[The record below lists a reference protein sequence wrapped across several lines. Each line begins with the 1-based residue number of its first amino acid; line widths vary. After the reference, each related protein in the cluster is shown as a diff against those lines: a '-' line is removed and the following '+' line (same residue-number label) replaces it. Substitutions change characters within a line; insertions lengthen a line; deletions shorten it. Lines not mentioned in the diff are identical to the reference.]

1 MVNNSSSFTITTMRR
16 MNKRLY
22 VWITTEHITTW
33 TFATV
38 DVLGMVTN
46 LDKSAIEI
54 MAPNLDKL
62 ISFGQRKQRQFGIC
76 SSYWMMIRVLTA
88 TNSGRKKKSS
98 RSC

>member
-54 MAPNLDKL
+54 MAKNLDKSVL
-62 ISFGQRKQRQFGIC
+62 AKE
-76 SSYWMMIRVLTA
+76 SSVSLASLLHT
-88 TNSGRKKKSS
+88 G
-98 RSC
+98 